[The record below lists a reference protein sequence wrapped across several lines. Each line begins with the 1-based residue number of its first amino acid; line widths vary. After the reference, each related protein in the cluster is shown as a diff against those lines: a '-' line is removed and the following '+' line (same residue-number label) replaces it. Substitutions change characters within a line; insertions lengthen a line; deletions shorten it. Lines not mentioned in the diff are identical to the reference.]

1 MDSNRNRLYYV
12 GRVGFNVRGE
22 REIARKGNENE
33 NERRRDGRISGVLM
47 QHKPFLDCY
56 PGLPKAEE
64 L

>member
-33 NERRRDGRISGVLM
+33 NERGEM
-47 QHKPFLDCY
+47 
-56 PGLPKAEE
+56 EE
-64 L
+64 LVEY